1 MLSDMPAAPDHR
13 PSTSRLPPPPAP
25 VARDANPW
33 HVSSRAGE
41 PVRRRTAAR
50 GPTNQPLPPPA
61 PPGGARHGLARF
73 VPIAIF
79 LAVLGSIASGAF
91 EALRR
96 GDRLAA
102 IVPLIVVG
110 IVALG
115 MWRNIKRSQ
124 QR

>member
-1 MLSDMPAAPDHR
+1 VRSRADPRAPATHPV
-13 PSTSRLPPPPAP
+13 LPAP
-25 VARDANPW
+25 
-33 HVSSRAGE
+33 
-41 PVRRRTAAR
+41 
-50 GPTNQPLPPPA
+50 A
-61 PPGGARHGLARF
+61 PSQTTRHGLARF

-102 IVPLIVVG
+102 FVPLIVVG
-110 IVALG
+110 IAAIG
-115 MWRNIKRSQ
+115 MWRAIRRTR

>member
-1 MLSDMPAAPDHR
+1 MPDAPDHR

-33 HVSSRAGE
+33 QISGRGGKTAQ
-41 PVRRRTAAR
+41 RRTSPRAPA
-50 GPTNQPLPPPA
+50 TQSMPPPA
-61 PPGGARHGLARF
+61 PPRTARHGLARF

-110 IVALG
+110 IVAVG
-115 MWRNIKRSQ
+115 MWRSLRRS
-124 QR
+124 RR